1 MTDTIERKPLVIAQG
16 GASAEAPE
24 HTIVAFETAIDEG
37 ADTLGLQVRLTRD
50 AHLVVFGP
58 ARLERITNGRGRLS
72 AHTVRELKRLDA
84 GSGKDPRFEGQ
95 RIQTLHEVLE
105 RFRGR
110 TRFWIELPDDAPAES
125 GIEERAVSTIEIYDV
140 VETCQMQAA
149 QPDVLERVRALNPEI
164 RLVITWR
171 GGALDPLLQT
181 SAIADGVYAAA
192 PAVGQ
197 PDVVKIRSA
206 GLECYVGKADE
217 PALVDRLVGWRVDG
231 IVTGRPGLVRA
242 WIDRSE
248 RFA

>member
-1 MTDTIERKPLVIAQG
+1 VTDTIERKPLVIARG

-24 HTIVAFETAIDEG
+24 HTIVALETAIDEG
-37 ADTLGLQVRLTRD
+37 ADALGLQVRLTQD

-58 ARLERITNGRGRLS
+58 ASLEGITNGRGPLS

-84 GSGKDPRFEGQ
+84 GGGKDPRFEGQ

-125 GIEERAVSTIEIYDV
+125 GIEERAVSTIEIYDA
-140 VETCQMQAA
+140 VEICQVQA
-149 QPDVLERVRALNPEI
+149 QPNVLERVRAVNPEI
-164 RLVITWR
+164 RLVVTWR
-171 GGALDPLLQT
+171 GGALDPLFQA
-181 SAIADGVYAAA
+181 SAIADAVYADAR
-192 PAVGQ
+192 AVGQ
-197 PDVVKIRSA
+197 SDVVAIRSA
-206 GLECYVGKADE
+206 GLGCYVGKADE

-242 WIDRSE
+242 RIDRSE